1 MFCAREREREMVEEG
16 GAVMAAV
23 VTDTRYGT
31 ANVVSLTSESSSV
44 LGRASEPPPT
54 YDSLALVHKQ
64 HVNN

>member
-1 MFCAREREREMVEEG
+1 MLCAREREVMEEI
-16 GAVMAAV
+16 GAVVTAV

-31 ANVVSLTSESSSV
+31 ANVVNLTSDSSSV

-54 YDSLALVHKQ
+54 YESLAVVHKQ

>member
-44 LGRASEPPPT
+44 LDRASEPPPT

>member
-1 MFCAREREREMVEEG
+1 MLCAREREVMEEI
-16 GAVMAAV
+16 GAVVTAV

-31 ANVVSLTSESSSV
+31 ANVINLTSDSSSV

-54 YDSLALVHKQ
+54 YESLAVVHKQ

>member
-1 MFCAREREREMVEEG
+1 MEEI
-16 GAVMAAV
+16 GAVVTAV

-31 ANVVSLTSESSSV
+31 ANVVNLTSDSSSV

-54 YDSLALVHKQ
+54 YESLAVVHKQ